1 VHPKYR
7 TIGLG
12 VKLVKETLAK
22 AGTPYVEMP
31 AVMAKYNPF
40 AEKAGMQ
47 KIVEQS
53 PPKEALA
60 VAETL
65 RQLGF
70 NIQLLGSE
78 KYVLNKLQNL
88 SDKEIT
94 VIREAFIKHCHARF
108 MKYFFCHMPFGK
120 REEYIRE
127 IRKASIERLV
137 RLIKVCGF
145 LIQLKVY
152 MFWRG

>member
-1 VHPKYR
+1 
-7 TIGLG
+7 
-12 VKLVKETLAK
+12 
-22 AGTPYVEMP
+22 
-31 AVMAKYNPF
+31 
-40 AEKAGMQ
+40 
-47 KIVEQS
+47 
-53 PPKEALA
+53 
-60 VAETL
+60 
-65 RQLGF
+65 
-70 NIQLLGSE
+70 
-78 KYVLNKLQNL
+78 
-88 SDKEIT
+88 
-94 VIREAFIKHCHARF
+94 